1 MSHQNSVRQT
11 PWRSVRK
18 ALVCVRRWR
27 DLDPERPH
35 ALPADTFMSPPLL
48 PNGVTLLKAGGGAV
62 SEKMQLSVPVPP
74 TTAHFTAHI
83 KRQKKRGVLGT
94 CHPRHRRK
102 KKKDRRVP
110 LALGQTI
117 VLCLYYLWAVL
128 DFQRTAVDMKQLINT
143 QSERSFFIRARR

>member
-1 MSHQNSVRQT
+1 M
-11 PWRSVRK
+11 
-18 ALVCVRRWR
+18 A
-27 DLDPERPH
+27 H
-35 ALPADTFMSPPLL
+35 AIHAT
-48 PNGVTLLKAGGGAV
+48 K
-62 SEKMQLSVPVPP
+62 E
-74 TTAHFTAHI
+74 
-83 KRQKKRGVLGT
+83 
-94 CHPRHRRK
+94 